1 MSSESTGDAP
11 QADEVPEADERG
23 IGQPAADPSDH
34 AYEVPRRRH
43 DDVPPQRSGGG
54 GLKGMVTDIG
64 QPTAR
69 GIIPT
74 LVVCGLVFAI
84 LGGLVSSFTGASYTA
99 TALVQGAPVSFDP
112 SATSD
117 TDLSYVQTEVA
128 YIRIDKADLQ
138 NAVAKKTGISD
149 PAPVDVAVIP
159 GTTILAFTGSG
170 SNPTQAAANANISA
184 ETYIQSWRAR
194 VTSTLKDSIEILDK
208 QLATN
213 PPNAAA
219 LSNQRAAL
227 QTKLDAATSINR
239 LIKRATPEGAS
250 KSSSA
255 LTGALLGGLVGL
267 LVGVGVLLLARR
279 RRSRNTAGD

>member
-1 MSSESTGDAP
+1 MSSESTEDAS
-11 QADEVPEADERG
+11 QAVKAPEADEQG
-23 IGQPAADPSDH
+23 IGQGVDDSSSQDDD
-34 AYEVPRRRH
+34 VPRRRH
-43 DDVPPQRSGGG
+43 DDVKPRQSSG
-54 GLKGMVTDIG
+54 GLKGMVADIG

-84 LGGLVSSFTGASYTA
+84 LGGLIASFTGASYTA

-138 NAVAKKTGISD
+138 NAVAKKTGISN
-149 PAPVDVAVIP
+149 PSPVEVAVIP

-170 SNPTQAAANANISA
+170 ANPTQAADNANISA
-184 ETYIQSWRAR
+184 ETYIQSWRSR
-194 VTSTLKDSIEILDK
+194 VTDTLKDSIAILDK

-279 RRSRNTAGD
+279 RRTRNTSGA